1 MNNDSE
7 SVSYPGEPGRAE
19 LRSGNTPLPNELAG
33 LIERDILTGKL
44 APATKLPTEGR
55 LAQQFGISRNAVREA
70 LAQLRSAELVETR
83 HGLGTFVVD
92 KPLDRHV
99 FSIPRSGIDQ
109 TELCQLFELRAEV
122 ESGAAALAARFRTN
136 GDIAAMR
143 DALDRLSRSIAQ
155 GASGIDDDIAFHNCI
170 AAASGNRFFG
180 EFLDFYARRVA
191 DAVAI
196 ARSNSARIEGWSRMV
211 HFEHEAIHEAIAA
224 GSPEEARAAMW
235 MHLHNARR
243 RLGLRRPAELA
254 HSEAQNERKS

>member
-1 MNNDSE
+1 MSNKSE
-7 SVSYPGEPGRAE
+7 SVPYPGEPGRAE
-19 LRSGNTPLPNELAG
+19 LRSGSTPLPNELAG
-33 LIERDILTGKL
+33 LIERDILSGRL
-44 APATKLPTEGR
+44 APGMKLPTEGK
-55 LAQQFGISRNAVREA
+55 LAEQFGISRNAVREA
-70 LAQLRSAELVETR
+70 IAQLRSAELVETR

-92 KPLDRHV
+92 QPLNRHV

-109 TELCQLFELRAEV
+109 TELCKLFELRAEV
-122 ESGAAALAARFRTN
+122 ESGAAALAARFRTTA
-136 GDIAAMR
+136 DIAAMR
-143 DALDRLSRSIAQ
+143 DALDRLSRSMAQ
-155 GASGIDDDIAFHNCI
+155 GKSGIDDDIAFHNCI

-211 HFEHEAIHEAIAA
+211 HFEHEAVYEAIAA

-243 RLGLRRPAELA
+243 RLGLKRPTELPQG
-254 HSEAQNERKS
+254 SERNDHKS